1 MTAIAGT
8 TTPTP
13 SSTTPPVRLPRAITV
28 TATTN
33 TKTYDGNTTA
43 AATPAVTTGTI
54 ATGDT
59 ANFTEAYSDKNAGV
73 SNKTL
78 VPSGTVTDGNGGANY
93 NVTFANFTTGTINAA
108 TLTASIIGEPTKP
121 YNGNTIA
128 TLTSANFSISGLVG
142 SESFTVTK
150 NTGTYNSKDVLTAAT
165 VTASLVTGD
174 FTPANGAIAS
184 NYAF

>member
-121 YNGNTIA
+121 YNGNTPA
-128 TLTSANFSISGLVG
+128 TLTSANFSISPLAG
-142 SESFTVTK
+142 SETFTVTK
-150 NTGTYNSKDVLTAAT
+150 NTDTSNCKDERTATTVHPGLMAGEWTTAT
-165 VTASLVTGD
+165 G
-174 FTPANGAIAS
+174 
-184 NYAF
+184 